1 MIAGLSR
8 SPSSAMTPDWELARE
23 WIDSADALI
32 RHVGDDAALV
42 LGEISHELSIT
53 PARNTVAP
61 IAAPNDDAFEE
72 IERYVRWNAAQMV
85 QHANHHSDG
94 IGGHLSTYASSSTL
108 FSVAWD
114 HHLRGRSHASGGDHV
129 FFQGHA
135 SPGVYARAHLEG
147 RLPAEQLLAFRRE
160 HATTKGLSSY
170 PHPRLMPEFWEFPT
184 VSMGLGPIS
193 AIYQAIFD
201 RYLAARK
208 MKDTSDQRVWAFLGD
223 GECDEPET
231 LGLIR
236 QAGRAKLSNLTFVIS
251 CNLQRLDG
259 PTSGAYST
267 IRELAGIFRGADWDV
282 IECWWGMSWEPLM
295 AAEPRL
301 AWHLA
306 RVADGD
312 LQRLAAAATAAEVRS
327 ELLGPYAHLVDGWAD
342 SDVVALAA
350 DVGGHDRQ
358 AVHAAYLKAASS
370 QRPTVVLARTVKG
383 RGFPH
388 AGRNAAHQIKK
399 LDVAGMLAFA
409 ASLGITLSPAQHD
422 QLTAHEPVILT
433 LPAHLQHVLDARV
446 SSAGAVPTRS
456 SVPTTSMPE
465 IAELEAPSKKAVSTT
480 AVLTRALKLATTDRL
495 VVPVVADEG
504 RTFGFDPL
512 YAALGVF
519 SPDIGYTAVDASLPL
534 RYREDQGGQF
544 LQAGI
549 SEASAMALFQ
559 AAGTA
564 HATHGLPTIPWYT
577 FYSMFG
583 VQRVGDQ
590 IWQAADARARGLLVG
605 ATAGRTTLPGEGLQH
620 QDGNSLAWATAIPYL
635 NAFDCAF
642 AYELH
647 DVLQWQF
654 SRWKQGL
661 EEVCYLVA
669 YNEAWDHPERP
680 SGATPS
686 HVTSGAYVF
695 AESDVDGPKVALLFS
710 GPSHQAARDAQRDL
724 ASVGVAATLISVTS
738 YKALWL
744 DALDCERRSI
754 ATNTTVQPHI
764 NTLLAGHIAAVAV
777 SDWSRSLPSIIA
789 PHLDIPIRVLGTD
802 GFGRSEDRDALRE
815 HFNVCADDVT
825 AHALWALRSSEL
837 PAAAHVRAAELA
849 GRFFTSGAHRADI

>member
-1 MIAGLSR
+1 
-8 SPSSAMTPDWELARE
+8 
-23 WIDSADALI
+23 
-32 RHVGDDAALV
+32 
-42 LGEISHELSIT
+42 
-53 PARNTVAP
+53 
-61 IAAPNDDAFEE
+61 
-72 IERYVRWNAAQMV
+72 
-85 QHANHHSDG
+85 
-94 IGGHLSTYASSSTL
+94 
-108 FSVAWD
+108 
-114 HHLRGRSHASGGDHV
+114 
-129 FFQGHA
+129 
-135 SPGVYARAHLEG
+135 
-147 RLPAEQLLAFRRE
+147 
-160 HATTKGLSSY
+160 
-170 PHPRLMPEFWEFPT
+170 
-184 VSMGLGPIS
+184 
-193 AIYQAIFD
+193 
-201 RYLAARK
+201 
-208 MKDTSDQRVWAFLGD
+208 
-223 GECDEPET
+223 
-231 LGLIR
+231 
-236 QAGRAKLSNLTFVIS
+236 
-251 CNLQRLDG
+251 
-259 PTSGAYST
+259 
-267 IRELAGIFRGADWDV
+267 
-282 IECWWGMSWEPLM
+282 
-295 AAEPRL
+295 
-301 AWHLA
+301 
-306 RVADGD
+306 
-312 LQRLAAAATAAEVRS
+312 
-327 ELLGPYAHLVDGWAD
+327 
-342 SDVVALAA
+342 
-350 DVGGHDRQ
+350 
-358 AVHAAYLKAASS
+358 
-370 QRPTVVLARTVKG
+370 
-383 RGFPH
+383 
-388 AGRNAAHQIKK
+388 
-399 LDVAGMLAFA
+399 
-409 ASLGITLSPAQHD
+409 
-422 QLTAHEPVILT
+422 
-433 LPAHLQHVLDARV
+433 
-446 SSAGAVPTRS
+446 
-456 SVPTTSMPE
+456 
-465 IAELEAPSKKAVSTT
+465 
-480 AVLTRALKLATTDRL
+480 
-495 VVPVVADEG
+495 
-504 RTFGFDPL
+504 
-512 YAALGVF
+512 
-519 SPDIGYTAVDASLPL
+519 
-534 RYREDQGGQF
+534 
-544 LQAGI
+544 
-549 SEASAMALFQ
+549 MALFQ

-815 HFNVCADDVT
+815 HFNVCTDDVT